1 MNTKSLIQV
10 FSAMMLG
17 LLVFTNQSFAQ
28 DAKSVLQKSSE
39 FFDRADYIYIDF
51 SVKTHYDVTDET
63 NVSDGDLLV
72 GDGDEFRLRV
82 PGLEYY
88 SDGVNLWQ
96 VNIASKQ
103 VLAKSLLDLDGGL
116 HPSELLFRY
125 LRCKPLSV
133 KKDKLDGQDVY
144 VLQLDPTGEIKIATT
159 MEVWLD
165 ATDYSPVR
173 LKTTDVSGNTS
184 WYTIKDLKTNLQVK
198 AADFVYKAPKGVEV
212 IDMR

>member
-10 FSAMMLG
+10 ISAMTLG
-17 LLVFTNQSFAQ
+17 LLVVTTQSFAQ
-28 DAKSVLQKSSE
+28 DAKSVLQKSSD
-39 FFDRADYIYIDF
+39 FFDQADNIYIDF
-51 SVKTHYDVTDET
+51 SVKTHYEVTDET
-63 NVSDGDLLV
+63 NVSDGDLLL

-96 VNIASKQ
+96 VNTASKQ

-125 LRCKPLSV
+125 LRCKPLAV
-133 KKDKLDGQDVY
+133 KKDQLDGQEVY
-144 VLQLDPTGEIKIATT
+144 VLQLDPTGEIKIATK

-165 ATDYSPVR
+165 AKNFSPLR
-173 LKTTDVSGNTS
+173 LKTIDVSKNTS
-184 WYTIKDLKTNLQVK
+184 WYTIKDLKTNIQVK
-198 AADFVYKAPKGVEV
+198 HEDFVYKAPKGVEV